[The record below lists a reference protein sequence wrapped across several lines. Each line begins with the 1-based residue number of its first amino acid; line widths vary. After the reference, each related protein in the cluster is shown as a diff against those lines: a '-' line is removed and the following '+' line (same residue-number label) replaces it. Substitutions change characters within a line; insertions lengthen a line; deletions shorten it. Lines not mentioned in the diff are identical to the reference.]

1 MRKKREPLT
10 QDLTPL
16 IDVVFLL
23 LIFFLVSAVF
33 KDEDLAIL
41 LQLPKTDNVIAKK
54 EKSEINIELNETQI
68 ALNGEIITSE
78 ELDKRLFS
86 ERNKKVPIILKVD
99 NEVTYQK
106 LISVIDI
113 FQKHN
118 LVNFSMVT
126 KNND

>member
-41 LQLPKTDNVIAKK
+41 LQLPKTDNVLAKK

-68 ALNGEIITSE
+68 ALNGQIITSE
-78 ELDKRLFS
+78 QLDAQLFN
-86 ERNKKVPIILKVD
+86 EKNKKVPIILKVD

-106 LISVIDI
+106 LISIIDI

-126 KNND
+126 KNRE

>member
-41 LQLPKTDNVIAKK
+41 LQLPKTDNVLAKK

-78 ELDKRLFS
+78 QLDAQLFN
-86 ERNKKVPIILKVD
+86 EKNKKVPIILKVD

-106 LISVIDI
+106 LISIIDI

-126 KNND
+126 KNRE

>member
-41 LQLPKTDNVIAKK
+41 LQLPKTDNVLAKK

-68 ALNGEIITSE
+68 ALNGEILTSDQ
-78 ELDKRLFS
+78 LDAQLFN
-86 ERNKKVPIILKVD
+86 EKNKKVPIILKVD

-106 LISVIDI
+106 LISIIDI

-118 LVNFSMVT
+118 LVNFSDRKSVV
-126 KNND
+126 

>member
-41 LQLPKTDNVIAKK
+41 LQLPKTDNVLAKK

-68 ALNGEIITSE
+68 ALNGEIVTSE
-78 ELDKRLFS
+78 ELDAQLFN

-106 LISVIDI
+106 LISIIDI

>member
-54 EKSEINIELNETQI
+54 EKSELNIELNETQI
-68 ALNGEIITSE
+68 ALNGEIVTSE
-78 ELDKRLFS
+78 ELDAQLFN

-106 LISVIDI
+106 LISIIDI

>member
-41 LQLPKTDNVIAKK
+41 LQLPKTDNVLAKK
-54 EKSEINIELNETQI
+54 EKSELNIELNETQI
-68 ALNGEIITSE
+68 ALNGEIVTSE
-78 ELDKRLFS
+78 ELDAQLFN

-106 LISVIDI
+106 LISIIDI

>member
-54 EKSEINIELNETQI
+54 EKSELNIELNETQI
-68 ALNGEIITSE
+68 ALNGEIVTSE
-78 ELDKRLFS
+78 ELDAQLFN

-106 LISVIDI
+106 LISIIDI

-118 LVNFSMVT
+118 LVTNLSDT
-126 KNND
+126 